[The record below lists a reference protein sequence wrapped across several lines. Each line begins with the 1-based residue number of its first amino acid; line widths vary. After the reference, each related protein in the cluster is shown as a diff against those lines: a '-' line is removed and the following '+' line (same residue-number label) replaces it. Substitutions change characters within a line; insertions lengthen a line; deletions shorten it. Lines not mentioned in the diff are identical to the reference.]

1 MALVQWCL
9 KHKML
14 EFSLKKIRYLNIVII
29 ALIVISSLL
38 IIRFIVDSSF
48 SKKETDLTSSNNKQ
62 LRKSVKG
69 MNIIQFSP
77 VLEKNPFGKPMKLQP
92 IGTSKESDAAV
103 TGPAEISDLLL
114 IGTVVGPRYI
124 SYAVFQDKTKAGK
137 QDIFRYGEQVYEY
150 GILTKIERSAV
161 EIEKDAQSYSLQ
173 IDYEKEN
180 KRPEANSVKRRS
192 GKRSTSSASF
202 AKKIG
207 EREYLLDRSKVQ
219 KSIENPEKV
228 LTDARLLPNIIE
240 GKQEGFKISEVVP
253 DGLYHSLGLKNG
265 DILLNINGLEISNP
279 EVAIQAMSALK
290 GMNRINLDIMRSG
303 ENMTI
308 DYQMR

>member
-1 MALVQWCL
+1 
-9 KHKML
+9 ML

-29 ALIVISSLL
+29 AFIVVSSLV
-38 IIRFIVDSSF
+38 IIRFIVDISF
-48 SKKETDLTSSNNKQ
+48 SKKEPYSASIDGRQ
-62 LRKSVKG
+62 ARKAVKG
-69 MNIIQFSP
+69 MNIMQFSP

-92 IGTSKESDAAV
+92 IGVSKK
-103 TGPAEISDLLL
+103 TGTTVAGPTEISDLLL

-124 SYAVFQDKTKAGK
+124 SYAVFQEKNKAGK
-137 QDIFRYGEQVYEY
+137 QDIFSYGDQIFDY

-161 EIEKDAQSYSLQ
+161 EIQKDDLSYSLQ
-173 IDYEKEN
+173 IDYEKLSD
-180 KRPEANSVKRRS
+180 RPGKKSVRS
-192 GKRSTSSASF
+192 MSRKRSTSRGAF

-207 EREYLLDRSKVQ
+207 EREYLLDRSKLQ

-228 LTDARLLPNIIE
+228 LTDARLLPNIIN
-240 GKQEGFKISEVVP
+240 GRQEGFKISEVVP
-253 DGLYHSLGLKNG
+253 NGLYHSLGLRNG

-303 ENMTI
+303 ENMSM
-308 DYQMR
+308 DYQIR